1 MSVDPLAAAGFGLD
15 THAERYERARPSYPA
30 GAVSLLA
37 RELPIGPGRRV
48 LDLAA
53 GTGKLTRLL
62 VPLGAD
68 VVAVEPL
75 AAMRSQLASSL
86 PTVEALEGSAEAV
99 PVPDASVDAVTVA
112 QAFHWFDAP
121 AALDELA
128 RVLRPGGGLG
138 LLWNER
144 DDTVPWVAELSR
156 IMHWPTHRPYEPSTD
171 WAALVASAG
180 HYTPLRSAIFT
191 FDQELD
197 TELLVD
203 RVASSSYIAAMDPMP
218 QAVLLDDVRA
228 LVAGFPQPF
237 ALPYVCAVHWCHR
250 SSSTPS

>member
-37 RELPIGPGRRV
+37 RELPVGPGRRV

-62 VPLGAD
+62 VSLGAD

-75 AAMRSQLASSL
+75 AAMRSQLAAAL
-86 PTVEALEGSAEAV
+86 ATVEAVDGSAEAV
-99 PVPDASVDAVTVA
+99 PLADASVDAVTVA

-128 RVLRPGGGLG
+128 RVLRPGGGLA

-144 DDTVPWVAELSR
+144 DDTVPWVAELST
-156 IMHWPTHRPYEPSTD
+156 IMHWPTNRPYEPSTD
-171 WAALVASAG
+171 WAALVAASG
-180 HYTPLRSAIFT
+180 HYTPLRSATFT
-191 FDQELD
+191 FGQEVD
-197 TELLVD
+197 SDLLVD
-203 RVASSSYIAAMDPMP
+203 RVASSSYIAAMDPEP
-218 QAVLLDDVRA
+218 QQALLDDVRT

>member
-1 MSVDPLAAAGFGLD
+1 M
-15 THAERYERARPSYPA
+15 
-30 GAVSLLA
+30 
-37 RELPIGPGRRV
+37 
-48 LDLAA
+48 
-53 GTGKLTRLL
+53 
-62 VPLGAD
+62 
-68 VVAVEPL
+68 
-75 AAMRSQLASSL
+75 
-86 PTVEALEGSAEAV
+86 
-99 PVPDASVDAVTVA
+99 PDASVDAVTVA
-112 QAFHWFDAP
+112 QAFHWFDPP

-128 RVLRPGGGLG
+128 RVLRPGGGLA

-144 DDTVPWVAELSR
+144 DETVPWVAELSR

-171 WAALVASAG
+171 WAALVASSG
-180 HYTPLRSAIFT
+180 HYTPLRSATFT

-203 RVASSSYIAAMDPMP
+203 RVASSSYIAAMDPTP